1 MIVSYTHSVIHAI
14 QGQML
19 CTLKHFAFNRKK
31 FLRNA
36 NRRTKRKDRYLLY
49 VLINKTDLNLL
60 NEFIHVGQHTDVL
73 ISDLFQSACLRHK
86 SFTRVTD
93 ARIQSNNNL
102 YLCHQNSILHIKWK
116 QTYID
121 LVFTKL
127 TQIINPI

>member
-60 NEFIHVGQHTDVL
+60 NEFIHVGQHTDIL

-86 SFTRVTD
+86 SLHVLPTRGY
-93 ARIQSNNNL
+93 NL
-102 YLCHQNSILHIKWK
+102 IIICIYVIKTASCTLNGSKHIL
-116 QTYID
+116 T
-121 LVFTKL
+121 
-127 TQIINPI
+127 